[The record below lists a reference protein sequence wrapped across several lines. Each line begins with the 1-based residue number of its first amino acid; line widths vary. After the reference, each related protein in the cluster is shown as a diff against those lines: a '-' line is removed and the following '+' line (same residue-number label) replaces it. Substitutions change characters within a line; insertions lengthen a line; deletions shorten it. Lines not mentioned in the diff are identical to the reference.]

1 MRLVLQEAEKVAI
14 LITVA
19 SNLSEFN
26 SDISFYFTNDGLRIH
41 GTDSSHICLFDCF
54 LENKWFNQYDTDNL
68 ELSEKADQDNPI
80 KITLTIDIF
89 YKILKMYKESQ
100 KLQIEYEIDSD
111 YLKVSLTDGATSC
124 DKYFDIPLLNT
135 DDSIN
140 DLDMGESQV
149 DLTMSSKKYT
159 ELISQFE
166 MFNATINF
174 KLSEDKINLYTNSCN
189 GNMNIE
195 LDISNIDLD
204 EDVDEKLG
212 LVGYAIDED
221 LVLQQI
227 FSVRYMKLISKF
239 DKLSNDIQLS
249 FIQDRPVV
257 VEYSIQNS
265 SYMKFYLAPRDDLE

>member
-1 MRLVLQEAEKVAI
+1 
-14 LITVA
+14 
-19 SNLSEFN
+19 
-26 SDISFYFTNDGLRIH
+26 
-41 GTDSSHICLFDCF
+41 
-54 LENKWFNQYDTDNL
+54 
-68 ELSEKADQDNPI
+68 
-80 KITLTIDIF
+80 
-89 YKILKMYKESQ
+89 MYKESQ

-124 DKYFDIPLLNT
+124 DKYFDIPLLTT

-140 DLDMGESQV
+140 NLDMGESQV

-166 MFNATINF
+166 LFNATINF

-204 EDVDEKLG
+204 EDIDEKLG

-239 DKLSNDIQLS
+239 DKLSNDIGLS

-257 VEYSIQNS
+257 VEYSIQDN